1 MRRYYIVIGMLL
13 VTALLSWALARSRST
28 VYEVRLSEFPMSLG
42 SWRGRNVE
50 LRGIDRVYAVLET
63 TTLLTRVYENSN
75 AKGEAVD
82 VLVTYFEKG
91 HRGFHPPEVSF
102 VASGNTI
109 IKYGIVRVPLAD
121 GKKVPYREANMF
133 LGKDSTREVLYLY
146 WFGIGERL
154 MASYYKGSLFLL
166 WDNLL
171 QRSSPA
177 SMVRL
182 ALPVITGDLEKTMA
196 TAREFIRQIVPILPE
211 YLTERPRIGSLT
223 R

>member
-28 VYEVRLSEFPMSLG
+28 VYEVRLSKFPMSLG

-82 VLVTYFEKG
+82 LLVTYFEKG

-121 GKKVPYREANMF
+121 GKNVPYLEANMF